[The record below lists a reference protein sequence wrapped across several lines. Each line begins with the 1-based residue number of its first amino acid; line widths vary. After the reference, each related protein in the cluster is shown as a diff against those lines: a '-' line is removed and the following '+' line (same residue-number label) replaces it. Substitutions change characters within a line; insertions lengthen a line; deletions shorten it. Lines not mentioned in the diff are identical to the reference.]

1 MRKDKCSISTR
12 GFHSPRPIDLRIIL
26 FIVPRRGWGGGEGEG
41 EANALLCSQSWTEYI
56 IAEDKL
62 VG

>member
-1 MRKDKCSISTR
+1 M
-12 GFHSPRPIDLRIIL
+12 
-26 FIVPRRGWGGGEGEG
+26 GGEGGGEG